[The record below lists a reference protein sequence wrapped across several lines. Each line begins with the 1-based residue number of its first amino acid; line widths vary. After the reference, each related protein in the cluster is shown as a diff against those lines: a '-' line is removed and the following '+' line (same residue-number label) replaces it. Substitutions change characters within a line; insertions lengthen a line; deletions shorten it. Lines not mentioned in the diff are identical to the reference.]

1 MCEPKE
7 IPMTDKITS
16 FKLNWY
22 DCGLCC
28 ADDAVQ
34 EELAIYRNNNYM
46 VFKELNGYGVI
57 CSCEIIHIDQDRVSE
72 FFDFLEKTSD
82 KWETDYKVPVCDGSA
97 WEVRMWHSSHKV
109 KKVCGTAEWH
119 RTASSG
125 RAPSEFCRCIQG
137 GNHVCGFHTGS
148 ALAGNSVLEKSPWQW
163 QPPPYP

>member
-34 EELAIYRNNNYM
+34 EELTIYRNNNYM

-57 CSCEIIHIDQDRVSE
+57 RSCEIIHIDQDRVSE

-97 WEVRMWHSSHKV
+97 WKMRMWHSSHKV
-109 KKVCGTAEWH
+109 KTICGTVEYPPHGQEIEEFLRTFVAE
-119 RTASSG
+119 
-125 RAPSEFCRCIQG
+125 
-137 GNHVCGFHTGS
+137 
-148 ALAGNSVLEKSPWQW
+148 EKSLIDPKLFGCS
-163 QPPPYP
+163 

>member
-1 MCEPKE
+1 
-7 IPMTDKITS
+7 MTDKITS

-57 CSCEIIHIDQDRVSE
+57 RSCEIIHIDQDRVSE

-109 KKVCGTAEWH
+109 KKVCGTVEYPPNGKKIEEYIH
-119 RTASSG
+119 SFIMDG
-125 RAPSEFCRCIQG
+125 
-137 GNHVCGFHTGS
+137 
-148 ALAGNSVLEKSPWQW
+148 KSLIEPILFGCS
-163 QPPPYP
+163 

>member
-1 MCEPKE
+1 MK
-7 IPMTDKITS
+7 DKITS

-28 ADDAVQ
+28 ADQMVQ
-34 EELAIYRNNNYM
+34 EEITVYRNNNLM

-57 CSCEIIHIDQDRVSE
+57 RSCEIIHINQDRVKE

-109 KKVCGTAEWH
+109 KKVCGTVEYPPNGKKIEEYIH
-119 RTASSG
+119 SFIMDG
-125 RAPSEFCRCIQG
+125 
-137 GNHVCGFHTGS
+137 
-148 ALAGNSVLEKSPWQW
+148 KSLIEPILFGCS
-163 QPPPYP
+163 